1 METVSALL
9 RSLQVRSLKEKL
21 NLSVHV
27 SPISALPHKQTL
39 GGLGWDPLREEP
51 ATTELDWS
59 FAPMPKS
66 EERIARQ
73 NPCGPPPGF
82 RPASSCSGIDRSVPG
97 YHRSDYTGPHQTLP
111 LSTSFMAWRLRAC
124 QEEEADAGYW
134 FPFAFEVYPL
144 KLATSVNSLGRA
156 PKRKT

>member
-9 RSLQVRSLKEKL
+9 RSMQVRSLKEKL

-27 SPISALPHKQTL
+27 SPISALPHTQTP

-59 FAPMPKS
+59 FAPRPKS

-73 NPCGPPPGF
+73 NPCGPPSGF
-82 RPASSCSGIDRSVPG
+82 RPTSSCSGLDRSVRG
-97 YHRSDYTGPHQTLP
+97 YHRSDCTGPHQTLP
-111 LSTSFMAWRLRAC
+111 LSTSFMA
-124 QEEEADAGYW
+124 
-134 FPFAFEVYPL
+134 
-144 KLATSVNSLGRA
+144 
-156 PKRKT
+156 

>member
-1 METVSALL
+1 MESVSAHL
-9 RSLQVRSLKEKL
+9 RSWQVRSSKGEL
-21 NLSVHV
+21 NLSVHD
-27 SPISALPHKQTL
+27 SPIGALPHQQPP
-39 GGLGWDPLREEP
+39 GRLGWDPLREEP

-59 FAPMPKS
+59 FAPRPKS

-82 RPASSCSGIDRSVPG
+82 RPASSCPGLDRSVSG
-97 YHRSDYTGPHQTLP
+97 YHRGDYSGPRRTLP
-111 LSTSFMAWRLRAC
+111 LSTFV
-124 QEEEADAGYW
+124 DAGYR
-134 FPFAFEVYPL
+134 FPYAYEVDPL